1 MRGLKAF
8 LQLIRPK
15 QWTKNLVVF
24 AGLVF
29 SSNLLDASRFIQ
41 VLQLFVIFCLAAG
54 AVYVFN
60 DWKDLPSDRLHP
72 QKKLRPLAAKAITPG
87 AALSGA
93 LLLLAVS
100 LAWSAA
106 LSPLMLGVVL
116 LYLALNAAYSLG
128 LKNVVLLDVF
138 TVTAGFVL
146 RAAAGAWLIQVP
158 ISSWLLI
165 VTTLLSLFLG
175 FAKRRHELLILGER
189 AAQHRRSLGE
199 YSAQLLDQVM
209 GVVASAT
216 IISYCLYA
224 ATSSTAREYHDLMLT
239 VPFVLYGVLRYL
251 YLVYQKNQGGAPEL
265 ILLRDRPMLVTILLW
280 VLTVGLILY
289 SK

>member
-1 MRGLKAF
+1 MRALKAF
-8 LQLIRPK
+8 FQLIRPK

-24 AGLVF
+24 AGLMF
-29 SSNLLDASRFIQ
+29 SANLLDAARFFQ
-41 VLQLFVIFCLAAG
+41 VLQLFVVFCLAAG
-54 AVYVFN
+54 AVYIFN
-60 DWKDLPSDRLHP
+60 DWKDLSADRLHP
-72 QKKLRPLAAKAITPG
+72 QKKNRPLAAKAISPQL
-87 AALSGA
+87 ALTGA
-93 LLLLAVS
+93 LILLAAS

-116 LYLALNAAYSLG
+116 LYLLLNAAYSLG

-175 FAKRRHELLILGER
+175 FAKRRHELLVLGER

-224 ATSSTAREYHDLMLT
+224 ATSPTAREYHDLMLT

-280 VLTVGLILY
+280 VLTAGLILY
-289 SK
+289 LK

>member
-1 MRGLKAF
+1 MRGFKAF
-8 LQLIRPK
+8 IQLIRPK

-29 SSNLLDASRFIQ
+29 SANLFDAEKLLQ
-41 VLQLFVIFCLAAG
+41 VLQLFVVFCLASG
-54 AVYVFN
+54 VVYIFN
-60 DWKDLPSDRLHP
+60 DWRDMANDRLHP
-72 QKKLRPLAAKAITPG
+72 QKKQRPLAAKAISPQ
-87 AALSGA
+87 AAVAGA
-93 LLLLAVS
+93 LVLLAAS
-100 LAWSAA
+100 LVWSAA
-106 LSPLMLGVVL
+106 LSGLMLGVVL

-128 LKNVVLLDVF
+128 LKHAVLLDVF

-175 FAKRRHELLILGER
+175 FAKRRHELLVLVEH
-189 AAQHRRSLGE
+189 AAQHRRSLGD
-199 YSAQLLDQVM
+199 YSSQLLDQIM

-216 IISYCLYA
+216 IIAYCLYA
-224 ATSSTAREYHDLMLT
+224 ATSATAQDYHDLMLT

-265 ILLRDRPMLVTILLW
+265 ILLRDRPMIVAILLW

-289 SK
+289 LK